1 MLYAVFSGQPMTF
14 IAPTGLTL
22 AFMAALYRFCEI
34 ASLPFLATYGW
45 VGLWTS
51 SFLTLAAVGG
61 FGKLIRILTSFT
73 DDVFNALLGLNF
85 LVQACQSLL
94 QGFVQSGPDKT
105 SPFLALNFALLTAFS
120 SMKLSETRKS
130 KLFNKP
136 TREFLSDFG
145 PVTVVLALSLIS
157 LLPGVASLGME
168 FLKVPA
174 EVGLAGGRALFL
186 QLGSVPLWA
195 RWPAA
200 LPAVLLTMLFYLDHL
215 IT

>member
-1 MLYAVFSGQPMTF
+1 MLYAVLSGQPMTF

-22 AFMAALYRFCEI
+22 AFMAALFRFCDL

-51 SFLTLAAVGG
+51 GFLGVAAIGG
-61 FGKLIRILTSFT
+61 YGKLIRLLTSFT

-85 LVQACQSLL
+85 LVSAGQSLL
-94 QGFVQSGPDKT
+94 HGFASSGPDKT

-120 SMKLSETRKS
+120 SLKLSETRRS
-130 KLFNKP
+130 KLFNKS

-145 PVTVVLALSLIS
+145 PVTVILALSVLSLSPFIS
-157 LLPGVASLGME
+157 SLGVE

-174 EVGLAGGRALFL
+174 EVGLAGGRSLL
-186 QLGSVPLWA
+186 LPLGAVPHWA
-195 RWPAA
+195 RWAAA